1 MSDDRVWSTPPRSK
15 KQVVDEEMSRLQFGK
30 AHEARARRDVG
41 DITDAERE
49 AFAKRS
55 MDLFADD
62 FVVVQGAPYPLTKTL
77 ARQLGFDVDRL
88 PGAGPSYDIGDAESR
103 PD

>member
-1 MSDDRVWSTPPRSK
+1 MSDETVWNRSPRSK
-15 KQVVDEEMSRLQFGK
+15 QQVVAEEMARLKFGR
-30 AHEARARRDVG
+30 AHEERARRDAG
-41 DITDAERE
+41 DVTDAERE

-77 ARQLGFDVDRL
+77 AKQLGFDVDRL
-88 PGAGPSYDIGDAESR
+88 PGAGPSYDIGDAENR